1 MYTNVLEVLK
11 QCRLINDSGK
21 VSPWLSKIITDE
33 VSELIVLN
41 TSFLDYDAPL
51 SDRIKI
57 MQLGYEDQPTCVCGT
72 GRIYYKSLKD
82 FTKYCSKECSDS
94 DPVKIEAAQ
103 KSYDLVRE
111 RSKERREATNLE
123 RYGCIHSFS
132 NKEVR
137 KRIKATNLERY
148 GHENI
153 FGSEIGKQK
162 IKESNLE
169 KFGVEYGTQVEEN
182 NKKRLETFQ
191 TKFGGN
197 APICNVDIK
206 RKIFTTR
213 NGYYTEEY
221 NLQDK
226 ADYKKAVWHETR
238 KWNVSLLEHNE
249 KRGRI
254 DLREDAHH
262 LDHII
267 PMEYGFAN
275 QIPPEHIGHICNLQ
289 FIPALDNMVK
299 SAKIVMEYE
308 ELLEKIRSYES
319 L

>member
-11 QCRLINDSGK
+11 QHRIINDNGK

-33 VSELIVLN
+33 VSELIVQN

-57 MQLGYEDQPTCVCGT
+57 MQLGYEDQPKCICGT

-82 FTKYCSKECSDS
+82 FTKHCSKECSDS

-123 RYGCIHSFS
+123 RYG
-132 NKEVR
+132 NKHFLSLPEVQR
-137 KRIKATNLERY
+137 RIKATNLERY

-169 KFGVEYGTQVEEN
+169 RYGVEYTCQREDS
-182 NKKRLETFQ
+182 KAKRKTTCQE
-191 TKFGGN
+191 KYGGN
-197 APICNVDIK
+197 APVCDVDIK
-206 RKIFTTR
+206 RKIFVSR
-213 NGYYTEEY
+213 NGYYTDDY

-226 ADYKKAVWHETR
+226 VEYKKAVKRETLQ
-238 KWNVSLLEHNE
+238 WDVSLLEHSE

-254 DLREDAHH
+254 DLKEDAHH

-289 FIPALDNMVK
+289 FIPAVENVVK

-308 ELLEKIRSYES
+308 ELLEKIRIYES